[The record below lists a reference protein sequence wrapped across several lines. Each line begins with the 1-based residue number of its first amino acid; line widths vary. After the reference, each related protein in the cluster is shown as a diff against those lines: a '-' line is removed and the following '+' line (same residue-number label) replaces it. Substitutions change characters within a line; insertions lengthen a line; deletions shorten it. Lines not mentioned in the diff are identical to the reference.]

1 MVRMFSSPRGKWIKV
16 NDTETLESE
25 MRKNVKQVS

>member
-1 MVRMFSSPRGKWIKV
+1 MVRMFYSPHGKWIKV
-16 NDTETLESE
+16 HDTETLESE